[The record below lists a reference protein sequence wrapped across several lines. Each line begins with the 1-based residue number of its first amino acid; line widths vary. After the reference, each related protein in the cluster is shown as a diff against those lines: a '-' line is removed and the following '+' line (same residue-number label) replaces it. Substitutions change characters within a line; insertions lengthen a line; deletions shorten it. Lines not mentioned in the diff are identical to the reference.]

1 MSRSIGGGVS
11 FREGGGGREGE
22 ERGGEREGAAGDEA
36 ARGTHSTNTHSAP
49 AQEVAVVARENI

>member
-11 FREGGGGREGE
+11 FRERGGGREGE

-36 ARGTHSTNTHSAP
+36 ARA
-49 AQEVAVVARENI
+49 ARTARTRTPHHRKPR